1 MPDSLKNFVFKF
13 KSKTFIVSA
22 FWKFW
27 LHDSVQRKP
36 NPKLAWLLLARI
48 NIVNFLWSSSPFI
61 GQNTQTKKIQQSKT
75 FWWKVWKIYQKRDV
89 LGF

>member
-13 KSKTFIVSA
+13 KTKTFIVSA

-36 NPKLAWLLLARI
+36 SPKLAWLLLARI
-48 NIVNFLWSSSPFI
+48 NIVNFL
-61 GQNTQTKKIQQSKT
+61 
-75 FWWKVWKIYQKRDV
+75 
-89 LGF
+89 